1 MFVGY
6 RYYLSNNV
14 KTNFCFGH
22 GLSYTD
28 FVLKKIKAEGKKAF
42 ESSAA
47 DKWDDKDAVTVSAEL
62 SNIGDRA
69 GMETVQLYVTPPK
82 GNVERPVMELKGFK
96 KVKLSPGEKRKVEF
110 TLDKRAFSYY
120 DESKCGYVCEHGE
133 YIVSLG
139 MSAQDIR
146 QRVTVKL

>member
-1 MFVGY
+1 
-6 RYYLSNNV
+6 
-14 KTNFCFGH
+14 
-22 GLSYTD
+22 
-28 FVLKKIKAEGKKAF
+28 
-42 ESSAA
+42 
-47 DKWDDKDAVTVSAEL
+47 
-62 SNIGDRA
+62 
-69 GMETVQLYVTPPK
+69 
-82 GNVERPVMELKGFK
+82 MELKGFK

-146 QRVTVKL
+146 QRVTVNL